1 MKLSQET
8 YLKQMEKN
16 MKHHNLYRML
26 QTLNLIS
33 TLNIV
38 SRRLMLNASTT
49 TNLKLI
55 IKKLSDQS
63 TKLIGFGSLN
73 WKKNHIL
80 PIIFL
85 FLTTMSA
92 VTLKLLRGLRNIIVI
107 ALIILIFLL
116 LKIYT
121 VLKRLN
127 RS

>member
-38 SRRLMLNASTT
+38 SQRLMLNASTT

-63 TKLIGFGSLN
+63 MKLIGFGSLN
-73 WKKNHIL
+73 WKKNHTL

-85 FLTTMSA
+85 FLTTMFA
-92 VTLKLLRGLRNIIVI
+92 VTLKLLRGLRNITVI
-107 ALIILIFLL
+107 ALIILIFSL
-116 LKIYT
+116 LKIYMA
-121 VLKRLN
+121 LKRLN